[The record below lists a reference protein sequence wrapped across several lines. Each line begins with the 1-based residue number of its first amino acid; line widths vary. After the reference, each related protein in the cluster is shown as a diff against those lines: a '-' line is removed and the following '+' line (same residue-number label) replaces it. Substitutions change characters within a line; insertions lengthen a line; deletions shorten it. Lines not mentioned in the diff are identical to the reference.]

1 MSASISEI
9 IQRFKDNLQAATDKG
24 HPEPTAMTLS
34 TVGEGGLPSSRVVL
48 LKAFDEDGFIF
59 YTNLTSRKAREI
71 KANPAVSLNFMWHN
85 IEKQIRV
92 EGIAKQVSDEEA
104 DAYFASRP
112 KQSQIGAWASKQ
124 SSEIINKMDFEKR
137 VAKYGIKFAVGQVP
151 RPNFWSGYRIKANKI
166 EFWQK
171 RDFRL
176 HERDVY
182 SLQEDHSWHHLRLY
196 P

>member
-9 IQRFKDNLQAATDKG
+9 ITRFKTNLDAATEKG
-24 HPEPTAMTLS
+24 HSEPTAMTRS
-34 TVGEGGLPSSRVVL
+34 TVGEGGFPSSRVVL
-48 LKAFDEDGFIF
+48 LKAFDEDGFVF

-71 KANPAVSLNFMWHN
+71 QQNPKVCLNFMWHN
-85 IEKQIRV
+85 IEKQVRV
-92 EGIAKQVSDEEA
+92 EGVASQVSDEEA

-124 SSEIINKMDFEKR
+124 SSEIVNKMDFEKR
-137 VAKYGIKFAVGQVP
+137 VAKYGLKFAVGQVP
-151 RPNFWSGYRIKANKI
+151 RPDFWSGFRIKPSRI

-176 HERDVY
+176 HERDVFT
-182 SLQEDHSWHHLRLY
+182 LNDNNEWDQVRLY